1 MSPSQRGEPV
11 EWALVVIPTY
21 NEIENLPLVLGRLH
35 AAAPEVHALIV
46 DDGSPD
52 GTGALADEMA
62 ADRDWLHVLHRTT
75 KEGLGAAY
83 VAGMTWGLRR
93 GYEAIVEMD
102 ADLSHRPEDVPRLL
116 RELDSADVVL
126 GSRWVSGG
134 GVSNWPFRRKLL
146 SKGGNLFAQVAL
158 GLPLRDATG
167 GFRAYRREALLA
179 IDLPSV
185 RSQGYC
191 FQIEL
196 AFRAI
201 RAGMTVTELPIHF
214 VDREHGVSKM
224 AGSIV
229 TESIKRLTVWGLQ
242 ERSRQ
247 LRSVL
252 RGRRPDAVLP
262 VPGTSGRRLRPA
274 VEVTAAQEATQ
285 EPTPTR

>member
-1 MSPSQRGEPV
+1 MRHLDEI

-21 NEIENLPLVLGRLH
+21 DEIENLPNVLQRLH
-35 AAAPEVHALIV
+35 AAAPDVHALIV

-52 GTGALADEMA
+52 GTGVLADELA
-62 ADRDWLHVLHRTT
+62 AERDWLHVMHRST

-83 VAGMTWGLRR
+83 VAGMTWGLQR
-93 GYEAIVEMD
+93 GYDAIVEMD

-134 GVSNWPFRRKLL
+134 GVANWPIRRTLL
-146 SKGGNLFAQVAL
+146 SRGGNAYAQLAL

-167 GFRAYRREALLA
+167 GFRAYRRRALLD

-185 RSQGYC
+185 GSQGYC

-201 RAGMTVTELPIHF
+201 RAGMTVTELPIRF
-214 VDREHGVSKM
+214 TDREFGESKM
-224 AGSIV
+224 TGSIV
-229 TESIKRLTVWGLQ
+229 TESVRRLTVWGIR
-242 ERSRQ
+242 ERGRQ
-247 LRSVL
+247 LRAL
-252 RGRRPDAVLP
+252 LHGHRPEPVQP
-262 VPGTSGRRLRPA
+262 VPGTKGRRLQVSAPR
-274 VEVTAAQEATQ
+274 
-285 EPTPTR
+285 